1 MSSVQEMAKMSRQRS
16 INVRRRLLLMKKR
29 EPGVGSD
36 NWIKYTEQKRWW
48 EMDGK
53 QISDDSV
60 LWMTGKRCIMAD
72 QEEVNWRH
80 TEDEQQQDEQ
90 LQQQSELMQSEEME
104 RTASRTNLD
113 DSHTAIEEK
122 QASKVF
128 GKLEV

>member
-1 MSSVQEMAKMSRQRS
+1 MSWAQEMAKMSRQRN

-29 EPGVGSD
+29 EPGIGWD
-36 NWIKYTEQKRWW
+36 NWIKYTEHKRWW

-53 QISDDSV
+53 QIGDDSV
-60 LWMTGKRCIMAD
+60 SRMTGKRCIMAD

-104 RTASRTNLD
+104 RTASRTNLGYP
-113 DSHTAIEEK
+113 HKAIEEE
-122 QASKVF
+122 QASKVL
-128 GKLEV
+128 GKLQV